1 MFQISVTRLH
11 EDNRAKLGLA
21 WVGGQRGGGTLV
33 SRDVA
38 DAPALVGHLN
48 LIHPNRIQVLGTV
61 EAQHLAAFDDS
72 ARRQMLDTLFAN
84 RPAAVVHADGVRADW
99 RMLAAAEAAGIAVFS
114 SSESSATLIDQLR
127 HYLAKVLADKVTLHG
142 VCMDVLGIGVLI
154 TGDSGVGKSELGLEL
169 ISRGHGL
176 VADDAV
182 EISRIATTTL
192 ECRCPPLLKD
202 YLEVRGLGVLNI
214 RTIFGETAV
223 RPKMKLRLIVHLNNP
238 AGSGSA
244 VAERLPLHDLSENIL
259 DVTIRKV
266 VIPVTAG
273 RNLAVLL
280 EAAVRSHV
288 LQLRGI
294 NTTAE
299 FIERQQAE
307 IKKQSN

>member
-1 MFQISVTRLH
+1 MLQISVTRLH
-11 EDNRAKLGLA
+11 EDNREKLGLA

-33 SRDVA
+33 SRDVV

-61 EAQHLAAFDDS
+61 EMRHLSAFDDS
-72 ARRQMLDTLFAN
+72 ALRQMLDTLFAAG
-84 RPAAVVHADGVRADW
+84 PAAVIHADGVRADW
-99 RMLAAAEAAGIAVFS
+99 RMLAAAEATGIAVFS
-114 SSESSATLIDQLR
+114 SEQSGATIIDQLR
-127 HYLAKVLADKVTLHG
+127 HYLSKSLAEKTTLHG

-223 RPKMKLRLIVHLNNP
+223 RPKMKLRLIVHLDNP
-238 AGSGSA
+238 SGG
-244 VAERLPLHDLSENIL
+244 ERLPLHDLSENIL
-259 DVTIRKV
+259 GMTIRKV

-280 EAAVRSHV
+280 EAAVRIHV

-299 FIERQQAE
+299 FIERQRAE
-307 IKKQSN
+307 IKKQQSD